1 MREPGPTAR
10 LESALTVALSNW
22 VMAWTWQGNPARL
35 KRRTIF
41 EERLQEPTVIR
52 TMSARVEYD
61 LHPRLLFADLLWSCD
76 KSGFG
81 DI

>member
-1 MREPGPTAR
+1 MAR
-10 LESALTVALSNW
+10 TRL
-22 VMAWTWQGNPARL
+22 GNPARL

-52 TMSARVEYD
+52 TMSAREEYD
-61 LHPRLLFADLLWSCD
+61 LHVCLLFADLLWTFSII
-76 KSGFG
+76 GFG